1 MSDMAIS
8 VIILLVS
15 VLISSVSQIL
25 LKIEANKEHAS
36 RVKEYLN
43 PLVIIAYVMFL
54 GSTVLTMLAL
64 RHLPLSLQPMI
75 ESASYIFIAVM
86 GYFLLKER
94 FTKKKILGMA
104 LILLGIFIF
113 SVNI

>member
-1 MSDMAIS
+1 MNDFAFS
-8 VIILLVS
+8 VIILLIS
-15 VLISSVSQIL
+15 VLISSVSQII
-25 LKIEANKEHAS
+25 LKLSANREHAS
-36 RVKEYLN
+36 RIKEYLN
-43 PLVIIAYVMFL
+43 PYVILAYVMFL
-54 GSTVLTMLAL
+54 GSTVLTMISL

-94 FTKKKILGMA
+94 FTKKKILGMI

>member
-1 MSDMAIS
+1 MNDFTRS
-8 VIILLVS
+8 VIILLIS
-15 VLISSVSQIL
+15 VLISSFSQIL
-25 LKIEANKEHAS
+25 LKISANKEHGS
-36 RVKEYLN
+36 RIKEYLN
-43 PLVIIAYVMFL
+43 PLVITAYAMFL
-54 GSTVLTMLAL
+54 GSTVLTMLSL

-94 FTKKKILGMA
+94 FTKRKIAGMA